1 MTNKLQIDK
10 ALIQERKATLE
21 RAKQA
26 LKQQFIG
33 IDKIIDDLIDYIQVW
48 YLMPELLKRPV
59 IVNLW
64 GMTGV
69 GKTDLV
75 RKLVK
80 HLNFHH
86 RFTEI
91 ELSNV
96 DQTSW
101 NSSVASILESYEFHD
116 GKPCIVLFDEIQ
128 RFNTLEP
135 DGKPIAQTKF
145 TDFWELLSDG
155 HLSKRQRDDLDSF
168 LFSYY
173 QRRQEA
179 QRKRQAG
186 ESVPEST
193 YYLSSWEAISLRKS
207 LNLDITIEELL
218 NITED
223 EMVDLIT
230 QAKRQKTIYEPVNH
244 AKTLILVS
252 GNLDDAFQMATQA
265 AEAEVDADI
274 FHAFTAKVTLMD
286 VKSALLRKFR
296 PEQVARFGNIHL
308 IYPSLRKH
316 DFTALIE
323 REIARVQRETED
335 CTGIQLAVD
344 ASLVQLI
351 YRNGVFPVQGV
362 RPVFSSV
369 TDILEVNLSKLLLH
383 ALSVDASSIR
393 MRYDE
398 TEKRIEAQVG
408 NDTLHYPYV
417 GRIDTIRA
425 NNQQSVVANI
435 SVHEAGHAVLYMLLF
450 GLAPLQ
456 LKSRIANAYAGGF
469 TFPHQIHRTHRSMLD
484 MIKVYLAGGIAEE
497 MVFGTMSASTGR
509 EHDRE
514 QATML
519 ALDYVRRFG
528 FDVEFQANYSL
539 EDHPYRMS
547 QQVTDTDVEKMMMRL
562 VSETRETLGQYWSLL
577 IHLARALSQ
586 TGSLEASA
594 VADIA
599 TQHGLNIAVK
609 AEGYLHIPDY
619 AAQLAQPLALRGQY
633 ALQSPPLPTGQND
646 NGDTR

>member
-1 MTNKLQIDK
+1 MLTVDK
-10 ALIQERKATLE
+10 ALIHQRKTSLE
-21 RAKQA
+21 NAKLA
-26 LKQQFIG
+26 LKQHFIG

-80 HLNFHH
+80 HLHFQD
-86 RFTEI
+86 RFVEI

-101 NSSVASILESYEFHD
+101 NSSVSSVLESYEFHD

-128 RFNTLEP
+128 RFNTLDEL
-135 DGKPIAQTKF
+135 GKPMPQTKF
-145 TDFWELLSDG
+145 MDFWELLSDG
-155 HLSKRQRDDLDSF
+155 HLSKKQRDDLDSF

-186 ESVPEST
+186 EEVSDSV
-193 YYLSSWEAISLRKS
+193 YYLSSWEAISLKKA
-207 LNLDITIEELL
+207 LNLHMDMEELL
-218 NITED
+218 SLSED
-223 EMVDLIT
+223 DMIDLIM
-230 QAKRQKTIYEPVNH
+230 QAKRQKTIYEPIDH
-244 AKTLILVS
+244 AKTLILIS

-265 AEAEVDADI
+265 AESEVDADI
-274 FHAFTAKVTLMD
+274 FHAFTTKVTLMD
-286 VKSALLRKFR
+286 VKGALMRKFR

-308 IYPSLRKH
+308 IYPSLRKQ
-316 DFTALIE
+316 DFTRLIE
-323 REIARVQRETED
+323 REIERVQQETVER
-335 CTGIQLAVD
+335 TGIRLAVD
-344 ASLVQLI
+344 HSMVSLI

-369 TDILEVNLSKLLLH
+369 TDILEVNLSKLLFH
-383 ALSVDASSIR
+383 ALTHDAEHIAL
-393 MRYDE
+393 RYASDA
-398 TEKRIEAQVG
+398 KQIEAQVG
-408 NDTLHYPYV
+408 DEKVYYPYV
-417 GRIDTIRA
+417 GRIDDIRA
-425 NNQQSVVANI
+425 SNEQATVANI
-435 SVHEAGHAVLYMLLF
+435 SIHEAGHAVVYMALF

-469 TFPHQIHRTHRSMLD
+469 TFPHQIHRTHRTMLD

-497 MVFGTMSASTGR
+497 LVFGAPNATTGR
-509 EHDRE
+509 EYDRE

-528 FDVEFQANYSL
+528 FDAEFQACYIL
-539 EDHPYRMS
+539 EDHAYKMH
-547 QQVTDTDVEKMMMRL
+547 QAVTDIDAEKMMMRL
-562 VSETRETLGQYWSLL
+562 ASETRELLAQHRQLLLALGDA
-577 IHLARALSQ
+577 LAQS
-586 TGSLEASA
+586 GSLETQTVAELAARHHVVA
-594 VADIA
+594 V
-599 TQHGLNIAVK
+599 VK
-609 AEGYLHIPDY
+609 EEGYLHVAPYD
-619 AAQLAQPLALRGQY
+619 QLLQQALPN
-633 ALQSPPLPTGQND
+633 LTN
-646 NGDTR
+646 

>member
-1 MTNKLQIDK
+1 MLTVDK
-10 ALIQERKATLE
+10 ALIHQRKTSLE
-21 RAKQA
+21 NAKLA
-26 LKQQFIG
+26 LKQHFIG

-80 HLNFHH
+80 HLHFQD
-86 RFTEI
+86 RFVEI

-101 NSSVASILESYEFHD
+101 NSSVSSVLESYEFHD

-128 RFNTLEP
+128 RFNTLDEL
-135 DGKPIAQTKF
+135 GKPMPQTKF
-145 TDFWELLSDG
+145 MDFWELLSDG
-155 HLSKRQRDDLDSF
+155 HLSKKQRDDLDSF

-186 ESVPEST
+186 EEVSDSV
-193 YYLSSWEAISLRKS
+193 YYLSSWEAISLKKA
-207 LNLDITIEELL
+207 LNLHMDMEELL
-218 NITED
+218 SLSED
-223 EMVDLIT
+223 DMIDLIM
-230 QAKRQKTIYEPVNH
+230 QAKRQKTIYEPIDH
-244 AKTLILVS
+244 AKTLILIS

-265 AEAEVDADI
+265 AESEVDADI
-274 FHAFTAKVTLMD
+274 FHAFTTKVTLMD
-286 VKSALLRKFR
+286 VKGALMRKFR

-308 IYPSLRKH
+308 IYPSLRKQ
-316 DFTALIE
+316 DFTRLIE
-323 REIARVQRETED
+323 REIERVQQETVER
-335 CTGIQLAVD
+335 TGIRLAVD
-344 ASLVQLI
+344 HSMVSLI

-369 TDILEVNLSKLLLH
+369 TDILEVNLSKLLFH
-383 ALSVDASSIR
+383 ALTHDAEHIAL
-393 MRYDE
+393 RYASDA
-398 TEKRIEAQVG
+398 KQIEAQVG
-408 NDTLHYPYV
+408 DEKVYYPYV
-417 GRIDTIRA
+417 GRIDDIRA
-425 NNQQSVVANI
+425 SNEQATVANI
-435 SVHEAGHAVLYMLLF
+435 SIHEAGHAVVYMALF

-469 TFPHQIHRTHRSMLD
+469 TFPHQIHRTHRTMLD

-497 MVFGTMSASTGR
+497 LVFGAPNATTGR
-509 EHDRE
+509 EYDRE

-528 FDVEFQANYSL
+528 FDAEFQACYIL
-539 EDHPYRMS
+539 EDHAYKMH
-547 QQVTDTDVEKMMMRL
+547 QAVTDIDAEKMMMRL
-562 VSETRETLGQYWSLL
+562 ASETRELLAQHRQLLLALGDA
-577 IHLARALSQ
+577 LAQS
-586 TGSLEASA
+586 GSLETQTVAELAARHRMVA
-594 VADIA
+594 V
-599 TQHGLNIAVK
+599 VK
-609 AEGYLHIPDY
+609 EEGYLHVAPYD
-619 AAQLAQPLALRGQY
+619 QLLQQALPN
-633 ALQSPPLPTGQND
+633 LTN
-646 NGDTR
+646 

>member
-1 MTNKLQIDK
+1 MLTVDK
-10 ALIQERKATLE
+10 ALIHQRKTSLE
-21 RAKQA
+21 NAKLA
-26 LKQQFIG
+26 LKQHFIG

-80 HLNFHH
+80 HLHFQD
-86 RFTEI
+86 RFVEI

-101 NSSVASILESYEFHD
+101 NSSVSSVLESYEFHD

-128 RFNTLEP
+128 RFNTLDEL
-135 DGKPIAQTKF
+135 GKPMPQTKF
-145 TDFWELLSDG
+145 MDFWELLSDG
-155 HLSKRQRDDLDSF
+155 HLSKKQRDDLDSF

-186 ESVPEST
+186 EEVSDSV
-193 YYLSSWEAISLRKS
+193 YYLSSWEAISLKKA
-207 LNLDITIEELL
+207 LNLHMDMEELL
-218 NITED
+218 SLSED
-223 EMVDLIT
+223 DMIDLIM
-230 QAKRQKTIYEPVNH
+230 QAKRQKTIYEPIDH
-244 AKTLILVS
+244 AKTLILIS

-265 AEAEVDADI
+265 AESEVDADI
-274 FHAFTAKVTLMD
+274 FHAFTTKVTLMD
-286 VKSALLRKFR
+286 VKGALMRKFR

-308 IYPSLRKH
+308 IYPSLRKQ
-316 DFTALIE
+316 DFTRLIE
-323 REIARVQRETED
+323 REIERVQQETVER
-335 CTGIQLAVD
+335 TGIRLAVD
-344 ASLVQLI
+344 HSMVSLI

-369 TDILEVNLSKLLLH
+369 TDILEVNLSKLLFH
-383 ALSVDASSIR
+383 ALTHDAEHIAL
-393 MRYDE
+393 RYASDA
-398 TEKRIEAQVG
+398 KQIEAQVG
-408 NDTLHYPYV
+408 DKKVYYPYV
-417 GRIDTIRA
+417 GRIDDIRA
-425 NNQQSVVANI
+425 SNEQATVANI
-435 SVHEAGHAVLYMLLF
+435 SIHEAGHAVVYMALF

-469 TFPHQIHRTHRSMLD
+469 TFPHQIHRTHRTMLD

-497 MVFGTMSASTGR
+497 LVFGAPNATTGR
-509 EHDRE
+509 EYDRE

-528 FDVEFQANYSL
+528 FDAEFQACYIL
-539 EDHPYRMS
+539 EDHAYKMH
-547 QQVTDTDVEKMMMRL
+547 QAVTDIDAEKMMMRL
-562 VSETRETLGQYWSLL
+562 ASETRELLAQHRQLLLALGD
-577 IHLARALSQ
+577 ALTQS
-586 TGSLEASA
+586 GSLETQTVAELAARHHVVA
-594 VADIA
+594 V
-599 TQHGLNIAVK
+599 VK
-609 AEGYLHIPDY
+609 EEGYLHVAPYD
-619 AAQLAQPLALRGQY
+619 QLLQQALPN
-633 ALQSPPLPTGQND
+633 LTN
-646 NGDTR
+646 